1 MRPTWG
7 SSPGGYPISPSS
19 SATGPDSVSCT
30 AVPTALAL
38 ALGCP
43 TSGRGLTSP
52 PPRNADQVSA
62 DHTHGT
68 FRRRTADRAR
78 TAAICVSATGCSHAL
93 RGRRRLA
100 APQCRASCAGPST
113 TAGCLCR
120 PDVAASWAR
129 GPPLHVLCDL
139 LDVPALRP

>member
-62 DHTHGT
+62 DHAHGT
-68 FRRRTADRAR
+68 FRRRTTDRAR
-78 TAAICVSATGCSHAL
+78 TAVILSPFVIN
-93 RGRRRLA
+93 
-100 APQCRASCAGPST
+100 AG
-113 TAGCLCR
+113 
-120 PDVAASWAR
+120 VAACF
-129 GPPLHVLCDL
+129 GVGIF
-139 LDVPALRP
+139 PAQAL

>member
-62 DHTHGT
+62 DHAHGT
-68 FRRRTADRAR
+68 FRRRTTDRAR
-78 TAAICVSATGCSHAL
+78 TAVFLNSFFIKT
-93 RGRRRLA
+93 RGW
-100 APQCRASCAGPST
+100 AGFVV
-113 TAGCLCR
+113 GL
-120 PDVAASWAR
+120 
-129 GPPLHVLCDL
+129 
-139 LDVPALRP
+139 